1 MRPSI
6 DVYVRTLVVSLLPIV
21 YRRHISCL
29 CPTKVTNISNRT
41 SIRERPLETDGTR
54 FGDWEMKAASL
65 PRVVNRLLFS
75 YRSKGVKTITTDDG
89 GEFACHE
96 LIGKKLR
103 ATVYFTD
110 SYCSRRRSTVG
121 LRKSWAS
128 EAPKSFFRE
137 MGATKTG
144 DINTTRTKSLTNHS
158 LALVN
163 NSFCFCCQGFG
174 FFS

>member
-96 LIGKKLR
+96 LIEKKLR

-163 NSFCFCCQGFG
+163 NSFFCCQGFG